1 MQTAL
6 DARLLTEGAR
16 SGIRAE
22 PACHLPSHGNV
33 GLAAYPV
40 RAKPAAI
47 LGENCIGTPRP
58 ELGEYI
64 NALSFERHIIYF
76 LTYIIIIRILKAS
89 HHLN

>member
-1 MQTAL
+1 M
-6 DARLLTEGAR
+6 
-16 SGIRAE
+16 
-22 PACHLPSHGNV
+22 
-33 GLAAYPV
+33 
-40 RAKPAAI
+40 
-47 LGENCIGTPRP
+47 GTPRP